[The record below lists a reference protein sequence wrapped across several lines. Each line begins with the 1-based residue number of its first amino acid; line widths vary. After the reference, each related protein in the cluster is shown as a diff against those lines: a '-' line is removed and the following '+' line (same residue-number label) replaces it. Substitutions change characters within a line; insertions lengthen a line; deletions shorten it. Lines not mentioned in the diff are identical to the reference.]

1 MTVTPPAEPCRVP
14 EVRRFVGV
22 QLDLWGVVD
31 DDLHSAV
38 LVVGE
43 LVGNAAVHGRV
54 GMCVSL
60 RLDARRLSLEVID
73 RGAPSAP
80 PPSAAGRSDEC
91 GDEHGRGLSIV
102 EHLTEWIECRE
113 TADSHAVRV
122 GLRVSGRNSGCPDED
137 LLG

>member
-80 PPSAAGRSDEC
+80 HRPRRADPTSA
-91 GDEHGRGLSIV
+91 
-102 EHLTEWIECRE
+102 E
-113 TADSHAVRV
+113 TSTD
-122 GLRVSGRNSGCPDED
+122 GGCPSSST
-137 LLG
+137 